1 MSTRDLAYIALFAAI
16 MAALAIFPPLML
28 PIGVP
33 ITAQS
38 MGPMLAGLI
47 LGARRGGLS
56 ILLFVVLVAI
66 GLPLLAGGRGG
77 LGIVM
82 GPTGGFI
89 IGWIPAAFA
98 IGWLT
103 ERFWNGLNPIN
114 AFLIAVFGSVVVSYA
129 VGIPWTAAVA
139 GIGLDQAFWP
149 MLAFVPGDCLKAAV
163 AVVVALT
170 VKRAYPLIPAR
181 S

>member
-77 LGIVM
+77 LGVIM

-89 IGWIPAAFA
+89 IGWIAAAFV

-103 ERFWNGLNPIN
+103 ERFWARLNPVN
-114 AFLIAVFGSVVVSYA
+114 TFLIAIFGSVVVSYGI
-129 VGIPWTAAVA
+129 GIPWTAAVA

-149 MLAFVPGDCLKAAV
+149 MLAFIPGDCLKAVV
-163 AVVVALT
+163 ATIVALT
-170 VKRAYPLIPAR
+170 IKRAYPLVEAR
-181 S
+181 